1 LEAKSL
7 KVKVKLFGSTRESAG
22 QKEIEVN
29 LSSEP
34 STVAELKSSL
44 YTAYPA
50 LASGASYLVVAVNRK
65 VADDSIKITASDEL
79 ALLPLVSGG

>member
-1 LEAKSL
+1 M
-7 KVKVKLFGSTRESAG
+7 KVKVKMFGVTREAVG

-65 VADDSIKITASDEL
+65 VADDTTKITASDEL

>member
-1 LEAKSL
+1 M
-7 KVKVKLFGSTRESAG
+7 KVKIKMFGSTRESVG
-22 QKEIEVN
+22 QKEVEVT
-29 LSSEP
+29 LSSEL

-44 YTAYPA
+44 YTAFPA

-65 VADDSIKITASDEL
+65 VADDTTKITASDEL

>member
-1 LEAKSL
+1 LEDKRL
-7 KVKVKLFGSTRESAG
+7 NVKVKLFGSTRESVG
-22 QKEIEVN
+22 QKEVEVA
-29 LSSEP
+29 LDSDS

-44 YTAYPA
+44 YAAYPA

-65 VADDSIKITASDEL
+65 AADDSAKIKASDEL

>member
-1 LEAKSL
+1 M
-7 KVKVKLFGSTRESAG
+7 KVKVKLFGVTRESVG
-22 QKEIEVN
+22 QKEVEVN
-29 LSSEP
+29 LNSEP

-65 VADDSIKITASDEL
+65 VADDTAKITASDEL

>member
-1 LEAKSL
+1 LEDKRL
-7 KVKVKLFGSTRESAG
+7 NVKVKLFGSTREAVG
-22 QKEIEVN
+22 QREVEVA
-29 LSSEP
+29 LGSDA

-44 YTAYPA
+44 YAAYPA

-65 VADDSIKITASDEL
+65 AADDSTKIAATDEL

>member
-1 LEAKSL
+1 M
-7 KVKVKLFGSTRESAG
+7 KVKVKLFGSTREAVG
-22 QKEIEVN
+22 QKEVEVN
-29 LSSEP
+29 LNSEF

-44 YTAYPA
+44 YTAFPA

-65 VADDSIKITASDEL
+65 VADETTKIAASDEL

>member
-1 LEAKSL
+1 M
-7 KVKVKLFGSTRESAG
+7 KVKVKLFGATRESIG
-22 QKEIEVN
+22 QKEAEVTLN
-29 LSSEP
+29 HEP
-34 STVAELKSSL
+34 ITVAELKSSL

-65 VADDSIKITASDEL
+65 VADDTAKVTSSDEL

>member
-1 LEAKSL
+1 MR
-7 KVKVKLFGSTRESAG
+7 VKVKLFGSTREAVG

-29 LSSEP
+29 LSSELA
-34 STVAELKSSL
+34 TVAELKSSL
-44 YTAYPA
+44 YSAYPQ

-65 VADDSIKITASDEL
+65 AADDSTKVTTSDEI

>member
-1 LEAKSL
+1 L
-7 KVKVKLFGSTRESAG
+7 KVKVKMFGVTRESVG

-44 YTAYPA
+44 FVAYPA
-50 LASGASYLVVAVNRK
+50 LTSGASYLVVAVNRK
-65 VADDSIKITASDEL
+65 AADDSTKITASDEL

>member
-1 LEAKSL
+1 L
-7 KVKVKLFGSTRESAG
+7 KVKVKMFGVTRESVG
-22 QKEIEVN
+22 QKEVEVN

-44 YTAYPA
+44 FAAYPA

-65 VADDSIKITASDEL
+65 VADDSTKITASDEL

>member
-1 LEAKSL
+1 LEAKRL
-7 KVKVKLFGSTRESAG
+7 KVNVKLFGSTREAAG
-22 QKEIEVN
+22 QKEVEVT

-44 YTAYPA
+44 YSAYPA

-65 VADDSIKITASDEL
+65 VADDTAKIAASDEL